1 MAVHRYRLIDR
12 DGVDLGPF
20 VTGSDSWQSGRV
32 ILHPSADY
40 EVIAVVEAEPGEN
53 FRAYLVVKLFTD
65 DR

>member
-1 MAVHRYRLIDR
+1 MAVHRYRLIDG

-20 VTGSDSWQSGRV
+20 VTGSDSWQAGRV
-32 ILHPSADY
+32 ILHPDADY